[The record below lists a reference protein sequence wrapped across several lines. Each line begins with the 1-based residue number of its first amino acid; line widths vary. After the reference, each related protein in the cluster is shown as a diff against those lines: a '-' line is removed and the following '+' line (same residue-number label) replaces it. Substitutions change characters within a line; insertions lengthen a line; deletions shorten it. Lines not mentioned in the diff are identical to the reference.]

1 MMSIR
6 MTSRT
11 MTMRRALGI
20 TAAAA
25 LAAASFA
32 VPAGAGTVSGKVT
45 FDGKAPTL
53 KPLDMNADPACA
65 AKHDSPVPPE
75 MLVLGP
81 GNSLANVFVSV
92 KNAPAGDPPKGK
104 VVIDQNGCMY
114 QPHVV
119 GVGVGAELVFKN
131 SDGVLHNVHGLPKEN
146 REFNLGMPAS
156 LKEKA
161 QVLNKPEPVFPV
173 KCDVHPWMRAYV
185 AVMTHPYFDVT
196 GTDGKFSIANLP
208 AGSYEIEVWHERL
221 GTATK
226 SVTVDAS
233 GTATADFALKVP
245 AK

>member
-1 MMSIR
+1 MS
-6 MTSRT
+6 MKKS
-11 MTMRRALGI
+11 MTMRTLGI
-20 TAAAA
+20 AAAAA
-25 LAAASFA
+25 LAAVALA
-32 VPAGAGTVSGKVT
+32 GPAAAGTVAGKIT
-45 FDGKAPTL
+45 FDGKAPAL

-75 MLVLGP
+75 LLVLGP
-81 GNSLANVFVSV
+81 GNTLANVFVSV
-92 KNAPAGDPPKGK
+92 KNAPAGEAPKGK
-104 VVIDQNGCMY
+104 VTIDQKGCMY
-114 QPHVV
+114 EPHVV

-131 SDGVLHNVHGLPKEN
+131 SDGVLHNVHGLSKVN
-146 REFNLGMPAS
+146 REFNIGMPAN
-156 LKEKA
+156 LKEKG

-196 GTDGKFSIANLP
+196 GADGKFSIANLP
-208 AGSYEIEVWHERL
+208 AGSYEIEVWHEKL

-233 GTATADFALKVP
+233 GTAAADFALKVP